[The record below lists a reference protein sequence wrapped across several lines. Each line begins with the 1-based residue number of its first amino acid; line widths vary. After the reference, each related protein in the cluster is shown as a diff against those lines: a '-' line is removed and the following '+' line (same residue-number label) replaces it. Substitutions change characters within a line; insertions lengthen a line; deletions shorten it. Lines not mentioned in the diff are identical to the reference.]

1 MAVTIRG
8 TPGTDGAGSTAT
20 ATSRTPAI
28 TSGTLPG
35 ELMIA
40 ACSWGSSNG
49 TITLSTPPSGWTLLH
64 NTNQTSA
71 ELAVYYRYFQA
82 GDANPAFVLSGATPC
97 VATCTTFSGAVTS
110 GAPVDAALA
119 GGAASTTVTY
129 PAITPANATDL
140 LVYIIEMRPTTAAA
154 APSLSTLPA
163 GGTGGTVTNLG
174 TNATNVAGVAEH
186 SVTMLTQQLTAATA
200 IGSETSTAAQSGSC
214 VVEAVCIAAA
224 PAGGAP
230 PAVVVPQAAVMQAA
244 CW

>member
-82 GDANPAFVLSGATPC
+82 GDANPAFVPR
-97 VATCTTFSGAVTS
+97 FVTVP
-110 GAPVDAALA
+110 PVPPA
-119 GGAASTTVTY
+119 GRVDSDG
-129 PAITPANATDL
+129 
-140 LVYIIEMRPTTAAA
+140 AAA
-154 APSLSTLPA
+154 A
-163 GGTGGTVTNLG
+163 
-174 TNATNVAGVAEH
+174 
-186 SVTMLTQQLTAATA
+186 
-200 IGSETSTAAQSGSC
+200 
-214 VVEAVCIAAA
+214 VVGRIS
-224 PAGGAP
+224 
-230 PAVVVPQAAVMQAA
+230 MM
-244 CW
+244 

>member
-1 MAVTIRG
+1 
-8 TPGTDGAGSTAT
+8 
-20 ATSRTPAI
+20 
-28 TSGTLPG
+28 
-35 ELMIA
+35 MIA

-49 TITLSTPPSGWTLLH
+49 TITLSTP
-64 NTNQTSA
+64 
-71 ELAVYYRYFQA
+71 
-82 GDANPAFVLSGATPC
+82 LSGATPC

-200 IGSETSTAAQSGSC
+200 IGSETSPAAQSGSC
-214 VVEAVCIAAA
+214 LVQAGCAAA
-224 PAGGAP
+224 PPGGGAP
-230 PAVVVPQAAVMQAA
+230 PAVGATPSPVTPGP
-244 CW
+244 CR

>member
-1 MAVTIRG
+1 V
-8 TPGTDGAGSTAT
+8 
-20 ATSRTPAI
+20 
-28 TSGTLPG
+28 
-35 ELMIA
+35 MIA
-40 ACSWGSSNG
+40 AISWGSSNG
-49 TITLSTPPSGWTLLH
+49 TITLSTPPAGWTIMH

-82 GDANPAFVLSGATPC
+82 GDANPTFALSGATPC
-97 VATCTTFSGAVTS
+97 VATCTTLSGAATS
-110 GAPVDAALA
+110 GAPVFATLA
-119 GGAASTTVTY
+119 GGAASTTVSY
-129 PAITPANATDL
+129 PAITPANADDFL
-140 LVYIIEMRPTTAAA
+140 IYIIEMRPTTAAA
-154 APSLSTLPA
+154 VPSLSTLPA

-174 TNATNVAGVAEH
+174 TNATNIAGVAEH

-214 VVEAVCIAAA
+214 VVEALCIAAAA